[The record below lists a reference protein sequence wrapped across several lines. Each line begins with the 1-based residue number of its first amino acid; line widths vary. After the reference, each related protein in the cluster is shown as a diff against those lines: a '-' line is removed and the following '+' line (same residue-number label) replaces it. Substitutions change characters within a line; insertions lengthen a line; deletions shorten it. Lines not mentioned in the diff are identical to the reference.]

1 MIDLHC
7 HLLPGIDDGPP
18 DLEASVTMAR
28 AAVDAGT
35 RTIIATPHVSWTY
48 RNTPQTI
55 GGPLAQLRQ
64 ALAAEGVGLEVL
76 RGAEVEA
83 AYLAELDDES
93 LDALRLG
100 DGDAVLLECPLSMAA
115 LPMDAVVLGLQRR
128 GYRAVLAH
136 PERSATV
143 RSQPGRLEDLVRG
156 GALTQI
162 TTGSLVGQFGREA
175 MRFSLWMLEEGLVHN
190 VASDAHDTSRRPP
203 NLRDA
208 LLGSA
213 ASQMPSL
220 AAHIDWL
227 GHDVPRAI
235 LAGAP
240 LPPAPAPPPRL
251 PRGPLRRL
259 SERMGRGG

>member
-28 AAVDAGT
+28 AALEAGT
-35 RTIIATPHVSWTY
+35 RTIIATPHVSWAY

-55 GGPLAQLRQ
+55 GRPLAELRR
-64 ALAAEGVGLEVL
+64 ALAVEGVGLEVL

-83 AYLAELDDES
+83 TYLSELDDAS

-115 LPMDAVVLGLQRR
+115 MPMDAMVLGLQRR

-143 RSQPGRLEDLVRG
+143 RAQPGRLESLVQA

-162 TTGSLVGQFGREA
+162 TTGSLLGQFGREA
-175 MRFSLWMLEEGLVHN
+175 RRFALWMLEEGLVHN
-190 VASDAHDTSRRPP
+190 VASDAHDTARRPP
-203 NLRDA
+203 NLREA
-208 LLGSA
+208 LVVAA
-213 ASQMPSL
+213 ASTMPGL
-220 AAHIDWL
+220 TEHIDWL

-235 LAGAP
+235 LHGAP
-240 LPPAPAPPPRL
+240 LPPAPLAALRL

-259 SERMGRGG
+259 GARMSREG